1 MVRLDTQ
8 IGGSRRMLLAERT
21 LTFANQAPQMPNKKA
36 LGNSLLSLIEMLGA
50 ARYACLYLRREP
62 GGYVIERSIAN
73 VPPTFQEAYL
83 ERGYDAADPIFQ
95 NAIRGGAC
103 GYWSEQTRNVDLDK
117 GGREVM
123 RIARDHNMNE
133 GFTKRVMLDNG
144 GIAVMMAAGQ
154 EMSRDDHS
162 RTALRMAFDVFANE
176 GARLLKLSG
185 EPRGEM
191 SSGESLLSRTQLRVL
206 LMRAEGLSNKDIACK
221 MARKEKTV
229 ECHVT
234 EILRRLEARNM
245 IDAIRIATLQRVIV

>member
-1 MVRLDTQ
+1 M
-8 IGGSRRMLLAERT
+8 SLAERT
-21 LTFANQAPQMPNKKA
+21 LTFANQAPLMPNKKA
-36 LGNSLLSLIEMLGA
+36 LGNSLLALIEMMGA

-73 VPPTFQEAYL
+73 VPLTFQEAYL

-95 NAIRGGAC
+95 NAIRAGAC
-103 GYWSEQTRNVDLDK
+103 GFWSEQTRNLTLDN

-123 RIARDHNMNE
+123 GIASDHNMKE

-144 GIAVMMAAGQ
+144 GIAVMMAAGP
-154 EMSRDDHS
+154 EMAHDDRSRAS
-162 RTALRMAFDVFANE
+162 LRMAFDVFANE

-185 EPRGEM
+185 EPRGDM
-191 SSGESLLSRTQLRVL
+191 PSGESPLSRTQLRVL
-206 LMRAEGLSNKDIACK
+206 LMRAEGLSNKDIAAK
-221 MARKEKTV
+221 MSRKEKTV

>member
-1 MVRLDTQ
+1 M
-8 IGGSRRMLLAERT
+8 SLAERT
-21 LTFANQAPQMPNKKA
+21 LTFAQQASQMPSKKA
-36 LGNSLLSLIEMLGA
+36 LGNSLLNLIETVGA

-83 ERGYDAADPIFQ
+83 ERGYDSADPIFQ
-95 NAIRGGAC
+95 NAVRAGAC
-103 GYWSEQTRNVDLDK
+103 GYWSEQTRNMTLDR

-123 RIARDHNMNE
+123 GIASDHNMKE

-144 GIAVMMAAGQ
+144 GVAVMMAAGP
-154 EMSRDDHS
+154 EMARDDRS
-162 RTALRMAFDVFANE
+162 RTALRMAFDIFANE
-176 GARLLKLSG
+176 GARLLKLSS
-185 EPRGEM
+185 EPRGETP
-191 SSGESLLSRTQLRVL
+191 SGESILSRTQLKVL
-206 LMRAEGLSNKDIACK
+206 LMRAEGLSNKDIAV
-221 MARKEKTV
+221 MMSRKEKTV

>member
-1 MVRLDTQ
+1 M
-8 IGGSRRMLLAERT
+8 SLAERT
-21 LTFANQAPQMPNKKA
+21 LTFAQQASQMPSKKA
-36 LGNSLLSLIEMLGA
+36 LGNSLLNLIETMGA

-83 ERGYDAADPIFQ
+83 ERGYDSADPIFQ
-95 NAIRGGAC
+95 NAVRAGAC
-103 GYWSEQTRNVDLDK
+103 GYWSEQTRNMTLDR

-123 RIARDHNMNE
+123 GIASDHNMKE

-144 GIAVMMAAGQ
+144 GVAVMMAAGP
-154 EMSRDDHS
+154 EMARDDRS
-162 RTALRMAFDVFANE
+162 RTALRMAFDIFANE
-176 GARLLKLSG
+176 GARLLKLSS
-185 EPRGEM
+185 EPRGETP
-191 SSGESLLSRTQLRVL
+191 SGESILSRTQLKVL
-206 LMRAEGLSNKDIACK
+206 LMRAEGLSNKDIAV
-221 MARKEKTV
+221 MMSRKEKTV